1 MFFGEQD
8 PSVNLILYICIT
20 MRKDI
25 ILAALIITLLASCAE
40 LDELFG
46 KDDKLKA
53 GTASTAV
60 TDDGQLYNMGFDL
73 WCYDGGDPEFY
84 DSLATDDQKKVW
96 GSANSSTASFGKPT
110 CTPDSVMVAVE
121 GEGKYAVKLQTQ
133 LINAV
138 ITKKLAAGSI
148 FTGSMGSVSLTS
160 LTATLKWGIPF
171 TLKPKALEGY
181 ACYQPKSINV
191 ADKAHGDL
199 KGTLDK
205 GHVFVMLTDWD
216 KQFTVDPA
224 KEKFV
229 AEDDE
234 HVIGYGK
241 VTFETVMEGYEK
253 FRIDID
259 YRDDRTPKFVVIV
272 GSSSVLGDYFTGGEG
287 STLYLDEFKFIY

>member
-1 MFFGEQD
+1 M
-8 PSVNLILYICIT
+8 
-20 MRKDI
+20 
-25 ILAALIITLLASCAE
+25 LLTSFASCTAW
-40 LDELFG
+40 DDFFN
-46 KDDKLKA
+46 KDKMNADPDSYVD
-53 GTASTAV
+53 GN
-60 TDDGQLYNMGFDL
+60 GQLYNMGFDL

-84 DSLATDDQKKVW
+84 DSLATDDQKRVW

-121 GEGKYAVKLQTQ
+121 GEGKNAVKLQTQ

-241 VTFETVMEGYEK
+241 VTFDSIMNGYEK

-272 GSSSVLGDYFTGGEG
+272 GSSSALGDYFTGGEG
-287 STLYLDEFKFIY
+287 STLYLDEFRFVY

>member
-1 MFFGEQD
+1 MNAD
-8 PSVNLILYICIT
+8 PDSYVDGN
-20 MRKDI
+20 
-25 ILAALIITLLASCAE
+25 
-40 LDELFG
+40 
-46 KDDKLKA
+46 
-53 GTASTAV
+53 
-60 TDDGQLYNMGFDL
+60 GQLYNMGFDL

-84 DSLATDDQKKVW
+84 DSLATDDQKRVW

-216 KQFTVDPA
+216 KQ
-224 KEKFV
+224 
-229 AEDDE
+229 
-234 HVIGYGK
+234 YGK
-241 VTFETVMEGYEK
+241 VTFDSIMNGYEK

-272 GSSSVLGDYFTGGEG
+272 GSSSALGDYFTGGEG
-287 STLYLDEFKFIY
+287 STLYLDEFRFIY